1 MEDCFV
7 VTTWSGGGA
16 NDAAG
21 DAARSAP
28 ETESK
33 A

>member
-1 MEDCFV
+1 VEDCLV
-7 VTTWSGGGA
+7 VTSSGGGA